1 VSDTKPTPGSIRV
14 LSRAALVAVFAS
26 ACVLCAAG
34 AADADAVTVRDA
46 AGRTITINNS
56 SRIVSIGG
64 AVTEILYALGL
75 EDRIIAVDTTSVY
88 PERALAEKPN
98 VGYMRQ
104 LSPEGVLGLS
114 PTLILAAEGAGPPN
128 TIAVLEA
135 ANIPFVQ
142 MPDDNTTQGVIE
154 KIRMVAL
161 ATGRP
166 HQGDCLAH
174 VVRADFDALAIQR
187 ARITH
192 PLKALFVL
200 SFVTDRPMVAGV
212 GTAAD
217 SAILLAGASNAM
229 ADIRGYKLVN
239 DEAIVAAKPDVVVA
253 MQRPRQAY
261 SAETVFARPAFAM
274 TPAANRRGFLSMD
287 GEYLLSFGPRAARA
301 ARDLGAYLYPDQ
313 VRDRLPSERETDG
326 PCLH

>member
-1 VSDTKPTPGSIRV
+1 VFDAKSTPSPIRP
-14 LSRAALVAVFAS
+14 LSRAALVAVFVS
-26 ACVLCAAG
+26 ACVFCVTGAAG
-34 AADADAVTVRDA
+34 ADVITVRDS

-75 EDRIIAVDTTSVY
+75 EDRIVAVDTTSVY

-104 LSPEGVLGLS
+104 LSAEGVLGLS
-114 PTLILAAEGAGPPN
+114 PTLILASEGAGPAN

-135 ANIPFVQ
+135 ADIPFVQ
-142 MPDDNTTQGVIE
+142 MRDDNTTEGVVE
-154 KIRMVAL
+154 KIRMVAR
-161 ATGRP
+161 ATGRS
-166 HQGDCLAH
+166 HQGECLAH
-174 VVRADFDALAIQR
+174 VVRADFDALAVQR
-187 ARITH
+187 ARITR
-192 PLKALFVL
+192 PLKVLFVL
-200 SFVTDRPMVAGV
+200 SFVTDRPMVAGT

-217 SAILLAGASNAM
+217 SAIRLAGAGNAM

-239 DEAIVAAKPDVVVA
+239 DEAIVAAQPDIVVA
-253 MQRPRQAY
+253 MQRPRQVY
-261 SAETVFARPAFAM
+261 SAETVFARPAFGM

-301 ARDLGAYLYPDQ
+301 ARDLGAYLYPDK
-313 VRDRLPSERETDG
+313 VRERLPSERETDG